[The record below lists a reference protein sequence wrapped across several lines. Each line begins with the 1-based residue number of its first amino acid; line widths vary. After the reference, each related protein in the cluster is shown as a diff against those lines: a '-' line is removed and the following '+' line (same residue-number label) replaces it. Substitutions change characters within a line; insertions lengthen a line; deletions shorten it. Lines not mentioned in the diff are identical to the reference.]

1 MKRLAPVLALLAA
14 ACTTAPVEVAEPP
27 PTTDAPPPSVA
38 AVASSVPDGAP
49 GGEGIGDRLYPRLGN
64 GGYDVDAYEFVIEVS
79 PGGKITAEADIVLVA
94 AHDLSQFN
102 LDLSGLT
109 VDGISVAGF
118 PDATGSQADREL
130 IVDLG
135 GTAAGGS
142 SLSVTI
148 EYSGTP
154 EPVPADAVPFA
165 PGWRTGNETF
175 YLFSQ
180 PDGASSLFPVNDH
193 PLDRADVVLS
203 VTVPEGYD
211 AISGGELVSVSSEA
225 GSETFT
231 WEMETIAPYLIPLA
245 IGRFDLIFEDTRDGV
260 LYDVWAAAPLSES
273 RSFELFEIQPRIVE
287 FFEERFGPYPF
298 DRAGA
303 LIVNDDLPAALETQ
317 TIPTDTAV
325 SAGWG
330 EVVIAHELA
339 HQWFGNA
346 IALEQ
351 WDDIW
356 LNEGFATFAHWLW
369 LEESQ
374 GRERYE
380 QEIASAYGSF
390 SGQGLVDG
398 GATPDEARRR
408 VIDAF
413 PPPDEPRAADLF
425 NASVYERGGLALAAL
440 RAEVGD
446 DAFFGFVREYTARH
460 VGGTIDT
467 ESFLSLVSEVLGEPA
482 AALVRSWVQ
491 DPFVP
496 PLPAFGLTPP

>member
-1 MKRLAPVLALLAA
+1 MLVLVA
-14 ACTTAPVEVAEPP
+14 ACTAAPTEVAPTEVEAPSGVPLPSSTFTTPP
-27 PTTDAPPPSVA
+27 PR
-38 AVASSVPDGAP
+38 GAP
-49 GGEGIGDRLYPRLGN
+49 GAEGIGDRLYPRLGN
-64 GGYDVDAYEFVIEVS
+64 GGYDVDTYEFAVEVS
-79 PGGKITAEADIVLVA
+79 PGGTIVAAADIVLVTTA
-94 AHDLSQFN
+94 DLSQFN

-109 VDGISVAGF
+109 VDEVSVDGF
-118 PDATGSQADREL
+118 PDARASRSDREL
-130 IVDLG
+130 IIDLG
-135 GTAAGGS
+135 GTASAGSRLAVG
-142 SLSVTI
+142 I
-148 EYSGTP
+148 EYSGMP

-165 PGWRTGNETF
+165 PGWRTGTETF

-193 PLDRADVVLS
+193 PSDRADVVLS
-203 VTVPEGYD
+203 VTVPDGFD
-211 AISGGELVSVSSEA
+211 AISGGDLVSVSSA
-225 GSETFT
+225 AASVTFT
-231 WEMETIAPYLIPLA
+231 WEMEAIAPYLIPLA
-245 IGRFDLIFEDTRDGV
+245 IGRFELIFEETHDGV
-260 LYDVWAAAPLSES
+260 LYDVWVPSALAES

-298 DRAGA
+298 ERAGA

-317 TIPTDTAV
+317 TIATYTTV

-330 EVVIAHELA
+330 EIVIAHELA

-374 GRERYE
+374 GPERYE
-380 QEIASAYGSF
+380 QEITSAYRRF

-398 GATPDEARRR
+398 GAAPADARRR
-408 VIDAF
+408 VMDAF
-413 PPPDEPRAADLF
+413 PPPDDPRATDLF

-446 DAFFGFVREYTARH
+446 DAFFGLVREYTARF
-460 VGGTIDT
+460 VGATIDT
-467 ESFLSLVSEVLGEPA
+467 ESFLSLVAEVLGEPA
-482 AALVRSWVQ
+482 SALVRTWVQ
-491 DPFVP
+491 DPVVP
-496 PLPAFGLTPP
+496 PFPTFGLTPP

>member
-1 MKRLAPVLALLAA
+1 MLVPVLALLAA
-14 ACTTAPVEVAEPP
+14 ACTAAPVEVEVP
-27 PTTDAPPPSVA
+27 PTTSVSPPTTSTVTSSPPVGA
-38 AVASSVPDGAP
+38 A
-49 GGEGIGDRLYPRLGN
+49 GGEGIGDRLYPLLGN
-64 GGYDVDAYEFVIEVS
+64 GGYDVDTYEFVVEVS
-79 PGGKITAEADIVLVA
+79 PGGTIIAEADILLVA
-94 AHDLSQFN
+94 THDLSQFN

-130 IVDLG
+130 IIDLG
-135 GTAAGGS
+135 GTAASGS
-142 SLSVTI
+142 RLDVTV

-203 VTVPEGYD
+203 VTVPEGFD
-211 AISGGELVSVSSEA
+211 VISGGELVSVSSGA
-225 GSETFT
+225 GPETFT
-231 WEMETIAPYLIPLA
+231 WAMETIAPYLIPLA
-245 IGRFDLIFEDTRDGV
+245 IGRFDLIFEETRDGV
-260 LYDVWAAAPLSES
+260 LYDVWAAAPLAES
-273 RSFELFEIQPRIVE
+273 RSFELFEIQPRIVD

-298 DRAGA
+298 ERAGA

-317 TIPTDTAV
+317 TIATYTAI

-330 EVVIAHELA
+330 EIVIAHELA

-346 IALEQ
+346 IALGQ

-369 LEESQ
+369 LEESH
-374 GRERYE
+374 GRDRYE
-380 QEIASAYGSF
+380 QEIASAYRSF
-390 SGQGLVDG
+390 SGQSLVDG
-398 GATPDEARRR
+398 GATPADARRR

-413 PPPDEPRAADLF
+413 PPPDDPRAADLF

-440 RAEVGD
+440 RAEAGD
-446 DAFFGFVREYTARH
+446 DAFFGFVREYTARY
-460 VGGTIDT
+460 VGETIDT
-467 ESFLSLVSEVLGEPA
+467 ETFLSLVSEVLGEPA
-482 AALVRSWVQ
+482 ATLVRAWVQ
-491 DPFVP
+491 DPLVP